1 MHGIILHE
9 EYRGWMRKLSAEDL
23 GKIIEN
29 MFRVDEGETPEIFG
43 DNYLDFF
50 SETVCGRMVRDAE
63 KSDKQRANRLGKTK
77 NNQTITKNNQKK
89 TKNNQK
95 KTKSEPKRTPIT
107 NNLLPITNT
116 NNQLKENKKESDPF
130 VEDVISYL
138 NYKTGRHYQ
147 VTDKTRGLINGRVKE
162 GYTSADFKKVIDK
175 KVKEWMGTDYE
186 KYIQPTTLF
195 APSHFDNYLN
205 QPEKQT
211 EEDMFSAFLKGGSY
225 GEDVEGR
232 VYSDSQNYE
241 SGVC

>member
-43 DNYLDFF
+43 DNYLDFL

-89 TKNNQK
+89 TK
-95 KTKSEPKRTPIT
+95 SEPKRTPIT

-116 NNQLKENKKESDPF
+116 NNQLKENIKESDPF
-130 VEDVISYL
+130 AEDVISYL
-138 NYKTGRHYQ
+138 NFKTGRHYQ
-147 VTDKTRGLINGRVKE
+147 LTNKNLGLINGRVKD
-162 GYTSADFKKVIDK
+162 GYTTSDFKKVIDK
-175 KVKEWMGTDYE
+175 KVAEWGNDE
-186 KYIQPTTLF
+186 KMKQYLQPSTLF

-205 QPEKQT
+205 QPEKQS
-211 EEDMFSAFLKGGSY
+211 EEDMFSAFLKGGSH

-232 VYSDSQNYE
+232 VYSDSQDYE